1 MITIQKIVRSH
12 ITRRRVASERTQRK
26 LEQAIRTV
34 RRNRNAQQLLE
45 AIQEALEQGID
56 DESDVYFEAGELI
69 QALEDP
75 DTADVVASRGGME
88 WTKMWDGTDS
98 AGTSVYFYNLK
109 TNETVKEQPDGY
121 DASLDA
127 LEGTNRVLPRRV
139 QVVLRMQKVLRAML
153 QGFREGKLG
162 RRSRSAS
169 MVP

>member
-1 MITIQKIVRSH
+1 MSSVFCSVVLPRPVTAIIRHRAHARRYPLAKLKELDPFLHKVITIQKIVRSH

-98 AGTSVYFYNLK
+98 AGTH
-109 TNETVKEQPDGY
+109 
-121 DASLDA
+121 A
-127 LEGTNRVLPRRV
+127 LP
-139 QVVLRMQKVLRAML
+139 
-153 QGFREGKLG
+153 
-162 RRSRSAS
+162 
-169 MVP
+169 